1 MSRSVRAIAL
11 WVVSIVGGASIA
23 GCAAAPAILGIHEPP
38 KANAASAPLTVD
50 QARSILTRDFTAAQ
64 QGETTTGAAALAAQ
78 RTAYTGEGLRAA
90 NARVKLAKVQPSLAD
105 SPALAP
111 QQPRLLALSR
121 GFGFPRV
128 IVAQTLSSEGP
139 LPILHLLT
147 SPDAATPYRISASA
161 TMLLASTVK
170 PFDALTKGSPL
181 VTDGAGL
188 AVAPTALLNAYAAG
202 MAFPAKA
209 VTNPPFAADTY
220 AAQVRA
226 GAAQVAQAVASPG
239 DLLAGPQGRPQL
251 RVCRAAGQRRRAGL
265 RGHRAHGLL
274 RGEGGPGRQHRCQQS
289 VCPADRQEAGH
300 QGRPRSPRLSSSSS
314 PCPAPAGRPRWL
326 RPGSRSSQGR
336 APDRDRRQG
345 QCTHDFASHQRGCP
359 SWRRGPV
366 RAQPAD
372 APRPAQQEATDS

>member
-50 QARSILTRDFTAAQ
+50 QARSILTREFTAAQ

-128 IVAQTLSSEGP
+128 IVAQTLSSKSP

-161 TMLLASTVK
+161 TMLLASSVK
-170 PFDALTKGSPL
+170 PFDVLTKGSPL

-188 AVAPTALLNAYAAG
+188 AVAPIALLNAYAAG

-209 VTNPPFAADTY
+209 VTNPPFAADTK
-220 AAQVRA
+220 AAEVRA
-226 GAAQVAQAVASPG
+226 GAAQVAQAVASQAGFSRVNKVVANTVYAVRQAGG
-239 DLLAGPQGRPQL
+239 DALVFGVIERTDSFAVKADQAVSTASNKAFVLLTGKKQVTRSASISTL
-251 RVCRAAGQRRRAGL
+251 EFVVFA
-265 RGHRAHGLL
+265 
-274 RGEGGPGRQHRCQQS
+274 
-289 VCPADRQEAGH
+289 V
-300 QGRPRSPRLSSSSS
+300 PRSSGQATLVAASEQVV
-314 PCPAPAGRPRWL
+314 AGS
-326 RPGSRSSQGR
+326 GS
-336 APDRDRRQG
+336 
-345 QCTHDFASHQRGCP
+345 
-359 SWRRGPV
+359 
-366 RAQPAD
+366 
-372 APRPAQQEATDS
+372 